1 MKRSP
6 KDERAH
12 AATDAM
18 RDQEVLRANK
28 ELAAYFQGLRTER
41 EARAALKIIKAF
53 IKERERLDAARRRPL
68 PGLKPV
74 AVPARAAV
82 RTRKKGSAA
91 AARASRRR
99 AAEHTAS
106 VRDEQPAEIEAI
118 VGLSDDEASDRTP
131 D

>member
-53 IKERERLDAARRRPL
+53 IKERDRLDAARRRPL
-68 PGLKPV
+68 PGVKPV
-74 AVPARAAV
+74 AVPARAA
-82 RTRKKGSAA
+82 RTRKKAGGP

-99 AAEHTAS
+99 HAEADAAG
-106 VRDEQPAEIEAI
+106 VRDEQPADIETI
-118 VGLSDDEASDRTP
+118 VGSPDDEAIDRTS